1 MDYPEPFL
9 KLRSTIVRPEV
20 LDTIGLCAGYE
31 ANEWRGKKLAD
42 HLFSWIPYVALDQE
56 NQAEFAQSNF
66 MDKLSLAARHIYNT
80 KKSAS
85 RGEIGE
91 LILHIACVQEFGASP
106 VLLKLAL
113 KTSSNDTVKGYDGV
127 HYVARGEEDFELWLG
142 ESKFYSDPKPA
153 ITEAIKSIK
162 EHLSADFLDT
172 EKAMIY
178 GHIPEHIPNREA
190 LRNLFKE
197 AVSSDE
203 LIQKAVFPVLIAY
216 NSGEVSNHN
225 RLCKEYFEALEHELS
240 SLVDEFYAKFKEP
253 LKIRLIF
260 VPLGSKET
268 VIQRFDQLLE
278 AHT

>member
-9 KLRSTIVRPEV
+9 ELRSTIVKPKV
-20 LDTIGLCAGYE
+20 LDTVGLCAGYE
-31 ANEWRGKKLAD
+31 ANQWRGNKLAR
-42 HLFSWIPYVALDQE
+42 HLFNWIPYVALDQE
-56 NQAEFAQSNF
+56 NQAEFAQSNY
-66 MDKLSLAARHIYNT
+66 MDKVSLAARHIYKT
-80 KKSAS
+80 KKTES

-142 ESKFYSDPKPA
+142 ESKFYTDPKSA

-162 EHLSADFLDT
+162 EHISADFLDT

-190 LRNLFKE
+190 VRNLFKE

-203 LIQKAVFPVLIAY
+203 LIKKAVFPVLIAY
-216 NSGEVSNHN
+216 NSNEVSNHN
-225 RLCKEYFEALEHELS
+225 QLCDEYSEALERELS
-240 SLVDEFYAKFKEP
+240 DLVDEFYAKLKEP
-253 LKIRLIF
+253 LKIQLVF
-260 VPLGSKET
+260 VPLGDKAV
-268 VIQRFDQLLE
+268 VIEKFDQLLE